1 MRLKNP
7 QKEKTARALRR
18 RIRVRKAVSG
28 TAERPRLS
36 VNRSLKHVRVQLI
49 DDVARKTLLGAS
61 DVNLSKTALAA
72 AGERKGKIARAYAV
86 GRLLAEQAKA
96 KGMSLVVFDRGG
108 RQYHGRVA
116 AVAEGARDGG
126 LLF

>member
-18 RIRVRKAVSG
+18 RIRVRATVTG
-28 TAERPRLS
+28 TGERPRLS
-36 VNRSLKHVRVQLI
+36 VSRSLMHVRVQLI
-49 DDVARKTLLGAS
+49 DDVARKTLVGAS
-61 DVNLSKTALAA
+61 DLTLAKTALDAV
-72 AGERKGKIARAYAV
+72 GERKGKIARAYAV

-96 KGMSLVVFDRGG
+96 KGISTVVFDRGG

>member
-7 QKEKTARALRR
+7 QQEKAARALRR
-18 RIRVRKAVSG
+18 RLRVRATVSG
-28 TAERPRLS
+28 TEARPRLS
-36 VNRSLKHVRVQLI
+36 VNRSLMHVRVQLI
-49 DDVARKTLLGAS
+49 DDVTRKTIVGAS
-61 DVNLSKTALAA
+61 DVKLTKTALEA

-96 KGMSLVVFDRGG
+96 KGISVVVFDRGG

>member
-7 QKEKTARALRR
+7 QQEKNARALRR
-18 RIRVRKAVSG
+18 RLRVRATVSG
-28 TAERPRLS
+28 TAARPRLS
-36 VNRSLKHVRVQLI
+36 VNRSLLHVRVQLI
-49 DDVARKTLLGAS
+49 DDVAGKTIVGVS
-61 DVNLSKTALAA
+61 DVTLQKTALVSV
-72 AGERKGKIARAYAV
+72 GERKGKIARAYAV

-96 KGMSLVVFDRGG
+96 QGVTTVVFDRGG